1 MQLDKFFDF
10 LKDEKNLYSQW
21 EQSNCFKPQKGGEPY
36 SIMMPPPNV
45 TGSLHMGHALTFTI
59 QDILIRYHRMKGME
73 VLWQA
78 GTDHAGIATQ
88 MVVERKLS
96 ESNLDLSLIHI

>member
-36 SIMMPPPNV
+36 SIMMPPPNI
-45 TGSLHMGHALTFTI
+45 TGSLH
-59 QDILIRYHRMKGME
+59 
-73 VLWQA
+73 
-78 GTDHAGIATQ
+78 
-88 MVVERKLS
+88 
-96 ESNLDLSLIHI
+96 LSLIHI